1 MEGIK
6 MEKTYVD
13 YLKAMQKSE
22 NTIKS
27 YVAHITEMLDVIGKP
42 EEEIKYIDLLEWMKK
57 ISVNS
62 PATVN
67 LKISA
72 VKNYFKYLKKIEK
85 INSNPALEL
94 ENVKNNPKEK
104 QYVSANDMKAIIKN
118 MYTAEGKAIVAL
130 MASTGLRYIEMANI
144 TLEEYKN
151 ALATDR
157 SIVIVGK
164 GNKERKIFVN
174 DTARFYIDQYLSKNY
189 KNKKGTDKLFVTAD
203 ESCLRRSLIRAANKA
218 NLPYANNISPHW
230 IRMFFATNSLEHG
243 VDLATIRDALG
254 HSNIAVTSR
263 YVKSCDNKI
272 KNVMSQDM
280 IFDEI
285 DI

>member
-1 MEGIK
+1 MD
-6 MEKTYVD
+6 KTYVD

-27 YVAHITEMLDVIGKP
+27 YVTHITEMLEVIGKP
-42 EEEIKYIDLLEWMKK
+42 EEEIKYVDLLEWMKK

-72 VKNYFKYLKKIEK
+72 VKNYFKYLKKIER
-85 INSNPALEL
+85 INSNPSAEL

-157 SIVIVGK
+157 SIVIIGK

-203 ESCLRRSLIRAANKA
+203 ESCLRRSLIRAATKA
-218 NLPYANNISPHW
+218 NLPYANSISPHW

-272 KNVMSQDM
+272 RNVMSQDM

-285 DI
+285 EI

>member
-1 MEGIK
+1 MESSYIS
-6 MEKTYVD
+6 
-13 YLKAMQKSE
+13 YLEAMHKSE

-27 YVAHITEMLDVIGKP
+27 YNTHINEMLNIIGKS
-42 EEEIKYIDLLEWMKK
+42 ENEIKYVDLLEWMKK
-57 ISVNS
+57 ISNNS
-62 PATVN
+62 PATIN

-85 INSNPALEL
+85 IESNPAAEL
-94 ENVKNNPKEK
+94 EKVKDNPKEK
-104 QYVSANDMKAIIKN
+104 QYVSAEDMKSIIQN

-130 MASTGLRYIEMANI
+130 MASTGLRYTEMANI
-144 TLEEYKN
+144 TLDEYIN

-164 GNKERKIFVN
+164 GNKERKIFIN
-174 DTARFYIDQYLSKNY
+174 DSARFYIDQYLSKNY
-189 KNKKGTDKLFVTAD
+189 KNKKNTDKLFVSAD
-203 ESCLRRSLIRAANKA
+203 ESALRKSLIRAATKA
-218 NLPYANNISPHW
+218 NLPYAKSISPHW

-254 HSNIAVTSR
+254 HSNITVTSR

-272 KNVMSQDM
+272 KNVMSRDM
-280 IFDEI
+280 IFNEI
-285 DI
+285 NI

>member
-1 MEGIK
+1 

-27 YVAHITEMLDVIGKP
+27 YVTHITEMLDVIGKP

-85 INSNPALEL
+85 IDSNPALEL

>member
-1 MEGIK
+1 MEVLK
-6 MEKTYVD
+6 MESSYIS
-13 YLKAMQKSE
+13 YLKAMHKSE

-27 YVAHITEMLDVIGKP
+27 YNTHINEMLNIVGKS
-42 EEEIKYIDLLEWMKK
+42 ENEIKYVDLLEWMKK
-57 ISVNS
+57 ISNNS
-62 PATVN
+62 PATIN

-85 INSNPALEL
+85 IESNPAAEL
-94 ENVKNNPKEK
+94 EKVKDNPKEK
-104 QYVSANDMKAIIKN
+104 QYVSAEDMKSIIQN

-130 MASTGLRYIEMANI
+130 MASTGLRYTEMANI
-144 TLEEYKN
+144 TLDEYIN

-164 GNKERKIFVN
+164 GNKERKIFIN
-174 DTARFYIDQYLSKNY
+174 DSARFYIDQYLSKNY
-189 KNKKGTDKLFVTAD
+189 KNKKNTNKLFVSAD
-203 ESCLRRSLIRAANKA
+203 ESALRKSLIRAATKA
-218 NLPYANNISPHW
+218 NLPYAKSISPHW

-254 HSNIAVTSR
+254 HSNITVTSR

-272 KNVMSQDM
+272 KNVMSRDM
-280 IFDEI
+280 IFNEI
-285 DI
+285 NI

>member
-1 MEGIK
+1 MDY
-6 MEKTYVD
+6 TYIA
-13 YLKAMQKSE
+13 YLKAIQKSD

-27 YVAHITEMLDVIGKP
+27 YSTHINEMLNIIGKP
-42 EEEIKYIDLLEWMKK
+42 ENEIKYVDLLEWMKA
-57 ISVNS
+57 ISSNS
-62 PATVN
+62 PATIN

-85 INSNPALEL
+85 IESNPALEL
-94 ENVKNNPKEK
+94 EKVRNNPKEK
-104 QYVSANDMKAIIKN
+104 QYVSSQDMKSIIKN

-130 MASTGLRYIEMANI
+130 MASTGLRYTEMANI
-144 TLEEYKN
+144 TLEEYKK

-174 DTARFYIDQYLSKNY
+174 DTAKFYIDNYLSKNY
-189 KNKKGTDKLFVTAD
+189 KNKKGTNKLFVTAD

-218 NLPYANNISPHW
+218 NLPYANSISPHW

-263 YVKSCDNKI
+263 YVKSCDNKVR
-272 KNVMSQDM
+272 NVMSQDM
-280 IFDEI
+280 IFDGI

>member
-1 MEGIK
+1 MDY
-6 MEKTYVD
+6 TYIA
-13 YLKAMQKSE
+13 YLKAIQKSD

-27 YVAHITEMLDVIGKP
+27 YSTHINEMLNIIGKP
-42 EEEIKYIDLLEWMKK
+42 ENEIKYVDLLEWMKA
-57 ISVNS
+57 ISSNS
-62 PATVN
+62 PATIN

-85 INSNPALEL
+85 IESNPALEL
-94 ENVKNNPKEK
+94 EKVRNNPKEK
-104 QYVSANDMKAIIKN
+104 QYVSSQDMKSIIKN

-130 MASTGLRYIEMANI
+130 MASTGLRYTEMANI
-144 TLEEYKN
+144 TLEEYKK

-157 SIVIVGK
+157 SIIIVGK

-174 DTARFYIDQYLSKNY
+174 DTAKFYIDNYLSKNY
-189 KNKKGTDKLFVTAD
+189 KNKKGTNKLFVTAD

-218 NLPYANNISPHW
+218 NLPYANSISPHW

-263 YVKSCDNKI
+263 YVKSCDNKVR
-272 KNVMSQDM
+272 NVMSQDM

>member
-1 MEGIK
+1 MENSYIS
-6 MEKTYVD
+6 
-13 YLKAMQKSE
+13 YLEAMHKSE

-27 YVAHITEMLDVIGKP
+27 YNTHINEMLNIVGKS
-42 EEEIKYIDLLEWMKK
+42 ENEIKYVDLLEWMKK
-57 ISVNS
+57 ISNNS
-62 PATVN
+62 PATIN

-85 INSNPALEL
+85 IESNPAAEL
-94 ENVKNNPKEK
+94 EKVKDNPKEK
-104 QYVSANDMKAIIKN
+104 QYVSAEDMKSIIQN

-130 MASTGLRYIEMANI
+130 MASTGLRYTEMANI
-144 TLEEYKN
+144 TLDEYIN

-164 GNKERKIFVN
+164 GNKERKIFIN
-174 DTARFYIDQYLSKNY
+174 DSARFYIDQYLSKNY
-189 KNKKGTDKLFVTAD
+189 KNKKNTDKLFVSAD
-203 ESCLRRSLIRAANKA
+203 ESALRKSLIRAATKA
-218 NLPYANNISPHW
+218 NLPYAKSISPHW

-254 HSNIAVTSR
+254 HSNITVTSR

-272 KNVMSQDM
+272 KNVMSRDM
-280 IFDEI
+280 IFNEI
-285 DI
+285 NI

>member
-1 MEGIK
+1 MER
-6 MEKTYVD
+6 TYID

-27 YVAHITEMLDVIGKP
+27 YVTHITEMLDVIGKP
-42 EEEIKYIDLLEWMKK
+42 EKEIKYIDLLEWMKK

-85 INSNPALEL
+85 IDSNPALEL

-203 ESCLRRSLIRAANKA
+203 ESCLRRSLIRAATKA

>member
-1 MEGIK
+1 

-27 YVAHITEMLDVIGKP
+27 YVTHITEMLDVIGKP

-62 PATVN
+62 PATIN

-272 KNVMSQDM
+272 KNVMSKDM

>member
-1 MEGIK
+1 MEVLK
-6 MEKTYVD
+6 MENSYIS
-13 YLKAMQKSE
+13 YLEAMHKSE

-27 YVAHITEMLDVIGKP
+27 YNTHINEMLNIVGKS
-42 EEEIKYIDLLEWMKK
+42 ENEIKYVDLLEWMKK
-57 ISVNS
+57 ISNNS
-62 PATVN
+62 PATIN

-85 INSNPALEL
+85 IESNPAAEL
-94 ENVKNNPKEK
+94 EKVKDNPKEK
-104 QYVSANDMKAIIKN
+104 QYVSAEDMKSIIQN

-130 MASTGLRYIEMANI
+130 MASTGLRYTEMANI
-144 TLEEYKN
+144 TLDEYIN

-164 GNKERKIFVN
+164 GNKERKIFIN
-174 DTARFYIDQYLSKNY
+174 DSARFYIDQYLSKNY
-189 KNKKGTDKLFVTAD
+189 KNKKNTDKLFVSAD
-203 ESCLRRSLIRAANKA
+203 ESALRKSLIRAATKA
-218 NLPYANNISPHW
+218 NLPYAKSISPHW

-254 HSNIAVTSR
+254 HSNITVTSR

-272 KNVMSQDM
+272 KNVMSKDM
-280 IFDEI
+280 IFNEI
-285 DI
+285 NI

>member
-1 MEGIK
+1 

-27 YVAHITEMLDVIGKP
+27 YVTHITEMLDVIGKP

-144 TLEEYKN
+144 TLEENKN

>member
-1 MEGIK
+1 

-27 YVAHITEMLDVIGKP
+27 YVTHITEMLDVIGKP

>member
-1 MEGIK
+1 

-27 YVAHITEMLDVIGKP
+27 YVTHITEMLDVIGKP

-174 DTARFYIDQYLSKNY
+174 DTARFYIDQYL
-189 KNKKGTDKLFVTAD
+189 FV
-203 ESCLRRSLIRAANKA
+203 
-218 NLPYANNISPHW
+218 
-230 IRMFFATNSLEHG
+230 
-243 VDLATIRDALG
+243 
-254 HSNIAVTSR
+254 
-263 YVKSCDNKI
+263 
-272 KNVMSQDM
+272 
-280 IFDEI
+280 
-285 DI
+285 

>member
-27 YVAHITEMLDVIGKP
+27 YVTHITEMLDVIGKP

-62 PATVN
+62 PATIN

-272 KNVMSQDM
+272 KNVMSKDM

>member
-1 MEGIK
+1 

-27 YVAHITEMLDVIGKP
+27 YVTHITEMLDVIGKP

-104 QYVSANDMKAIIKN
+104 QYVSASDMKAIIKN

>member
-1 MEGIK
+1 MDY
-6 MEKTYVD
+6 TYIA
-13 YLKAMQKSE
+13 YLKAIQKSD

-27 YVAHITEMLDVIGKP
+27 YSTHINEMLNIIGKP
-42 EEEIKYIDLLEWMKK
+42 ENEIKYVDLLEWMKA
-57 ISVNS
+57 ISTNS
-62 PATVN
+62 PATIN

-85 INSNPALEL
+85 IESNPALEL
-94 ENVKNNPKEK
+94 EKVRNNPKEK
-104 QYVSANDMKAIIKN
+104 QYVSSQDMKSIIKN

-130 MASTGLRYIEMANI
+130 MASTGLRYTEMANI
-144 TLEEYKN
+144 TLEEYKK

-174 DTARFYIDQYLSKNY
+174 DTAKFYIDNYLSKNY
-189 KNKKGTDKLFVTAD
+189 KNKKGTNKLFVTAD

-218 NLPYANNISPHW
+218 NLPYANSISPHW

-280 IFDEI
+280 IFDGI

>member
-1 MEGIK
+1 MESSYIS
-6 MEKTYVD
+6 
-13 YLKAMQKSE
+13 YLKAMHKSE

-27 YVAHITEMLDVIGKP
+27 YNTHINEMLNIVGKS
-42 EEEIKYIDLLEWMKK
+42 ENEIKYVDLLEWMKK
-57 ISVNS
+57 ISNNS
-62 PATVN
+62 PATIN

-85 INSNPALEL
+85 IESNPAAEL
-94 ENVKNNPKEK
+94 EKVKDNPKEK
-104 QYVSANDMKAIIKN
+104 QYVSAEDMKSIIQN

-130 MASTGLRYIEMANI
+130 MASTGLRYTEMANI
-144 TLEEYKN
+144 TLDEYIN

-164 GNKERKIFVN
+164 GNKERKIFIN
-174 DTARFYIDQYLSKNY
+174 DSARFYIDQYLSKNY
-189 KNKKGTDKLFVTAD
+189 KNKKNTNKLFVSAD
-203 ESCLRRSLIRAANKA
+203 ESALRKSLIRAATKA
-218 NLPYANNISPHW
+218 NLPYAKSISPHW

-254 HSNIAVTSR
+254 HSNITVTSR

-272 KNVMSQDM
+272 KNVMSRDM
-280 IFDEI
+280 IFNEI
-285 DI
+285 NI

>member
-1 MEGIK
+1 MDY
-6 MEKTYVD
+6 TYIA
-13 YLKAMQKSE
+13 YLKAIQKSD

-27 YVAHITEMLDVIGKP
+27 YSTHINEMLNIVGKP
-42 EEEIKYIDLLEWMKK
+42 ENEIKYVDLLEWMKA
-57 ISVNS
+57 ISSNS
-62 PATVN
+62 PATIN

-85 INSNPALEL
+85 IESNPALEL
-94 ENVKNNPKEK
+94 EKVRNNPKEK
-104 QYVSANDMKAIIKN
+104 QYVSSQDMKSIIKN

-130 MASTGLRYIEMANI
+130 MASTGLRYTEMANI
-144 TLEEYKN
+144 TLEEYKK

-174 DTARFYIDQYLSKNY
+174 DTAKFYIDNYLSKNY
-189 KNKKGTDKLFVTAD
+189 KNKKGTNKLFVTAD

-218 NLPYANNISPHW
+218 NLPYANSISPHW

-263 YVKSCDNKI
+263 YVKSCDNKVR
-272 KNVMSQDM
+272 NVMSQDM
-280 IFDEI
+280 IFDGI

>member
-1 MEGIK
+1 MD
-6 MEKTYVD
+6 KTYVE
-13 YLKAMQKSE
+13 YLKAMHKSE

-27 YVAHITEMLDVIGKP
+27 YVAHITEMLAVINKP
-42 EEEIKYIDLLEWMKK
+42 EEEIKYVDLLEWLKK
-57 ISVNS
+57 IGTNS
-62 PATVN
+62 PATIN

-85 INSNPALEL
+85 IQSNPAVEL
-94 ENVKNNPKEK
+94 ENLKNNPKEK
-104 QYVSANDMKAIIKN
+104 QYVSANDMKAIINN

-144 TLEEYKN
+144 TLEEYKK

-174 DTARFYIDQYLSKNY
+174 DSARYYIDQYLSKNY

-203 ESCLRRSLIRAANKA
+203 ESCLRRSLIRAATKA
-218 NLPYANNISPHW
+218 NLPYANSISPHW

-263 YVKSCDNKI
+263 YVKSCDNKV

-280 IFDEI
+280 IFNEI

>member
-1 MEGIK
+1 MDY
-6 MEKTYVD
+6 TYIA
-13 YLKAMQKSE
+13 YLKAIQKSD

-27 YVAHITEMLDVIGKP
+27 YSTHINEMLNIIGKP
-42 EEEIKYIDLLEWMKK
+42 ENEIKYVDLLEWMKT
-57 ISVNS
+57 ISSNS
-62 PATVN
+62 PATIN

-85 INSNPALEL
+85 IESNPALEL
-94 ENVKNNPKEK
+94 EKVRNNPKEK
-104 QYVSANDMKAIIKN
+104 QYVSSQDMKSIIKN

-130 MASTGLRYIEMANI
+130 MASTGLRYTEMANI
-144 TLEEYKN
+144 TLEEYKK

-174 DTARFYIDQYLSKNY
+174 DTAKFYIDNYLSKNY
-189 KNKKGTDKLFVTAD
+189 KNKKGTNKLFVTAD

-218 NLPYANNISPHW
+218 NLPYANSISPHW

-263 YVKSCDNKI
+263 YVKSCDNKVR
-272 KNVMSQDM
+272 NVMSQDM

>member
-1 MEGIK
+1 MD
-6 MEKTYVD
+6 KTYVD

-27 YVAHITEMLDVIGKP
+27 YITHITEMLEVVGKP
-42 EEEIKYIDLLEWMKK
+42 EEEIKYVDLLEWMKK

-72 VKNYFKYLKKIEK
+72 VKNYFKYLKKIER
-85 INSNPALEL
+85 INSNPSAEL

-203 ESCLRRSLIRAANKA
+203 ESCLRRSLIRAATKA
-218 NLPYANNISPHW
+218 NLPYANSISPHW

-272 KNVMSQDM
+272 RNVMSQDM

-285 DI
+285 EI